1 MTGIVILEARNL
13 VVGASTPKPRR
24 ARKPTLA
31 SIAKQASRANI
42 EVGRYEIERDKIT
55 IVTGKA
61 AGEAD
66 QANDLDNWMAK
77 HHAH

>member
-1 MTGIVILEARNL
+1 MIHKL
-13 VVGASTPKPRR
+13 VAKDFVLGAAKKVPRR
-24 ARKPTLA
+24 RERRL
-31 SIAKQASRANI
+31 SLSDIAKQAARANI

-61 AGEAD
+61 AGNAD
-66 QANDLDNWMAK
+66 QTNDLDKWMAK